1 MTHVRFQNESEY
13 LAPRSPK
20 FNKARRENQQMLQEL
35 ATYRREVEA
44 NTNSNSV
51 KRLTRKRNMT
61 WSPATAKER
70 ANELALDL
78 GYGPSIPHT
87 KKAKRGKKR
96 TAKRKTHAH
105 KHLH

>member
-1 MTHVRFQNESEY
+1 MTRVQFQNESEY
-13 LAPRSPK
+13 LAPRSPM

-61 WSPATAKER
+61 WSPTTAKER
-70 ANELALDL
+70 ANELALEM
-78 GYGPSIPHT
+78 GYGSVISRI
-87 KKAKRGKKR
+87 KKTKRGKKR